1 MVAIGALLFA
11 IALWTDRPQLL
22 RWAVWAWVIGGVV
35 LLLFGAMNFYTHI
48 GMYQNIAHGT
58 HYKW

>member
-1 MVAIGALLFA
+1 
-11 IALWTDRPQLL
+11 
-22 RWAVWAWVIGGVV
+22 VV

-58 HYKW
+58 HDKW